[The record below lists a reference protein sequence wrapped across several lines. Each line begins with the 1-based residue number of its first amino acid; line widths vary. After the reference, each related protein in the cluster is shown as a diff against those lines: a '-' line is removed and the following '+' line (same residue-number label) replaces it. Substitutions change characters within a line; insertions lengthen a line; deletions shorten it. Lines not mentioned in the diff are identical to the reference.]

1 MLEHGG
7 RLREAARRFKR
18 PVEQWLDL
26 STGISPFAWP
36 VPALPQSIWQR
47 LPETDDNLSGV
58 ACDYY
63 GAPAALPVAGSQAAI
78 QALPLLRANSRV
90 GVLEP
95 TYAEHA
101 EAWRRAGHAVRSVT
115 QAELP
120 QLLGELDVLVVVN
133 PNNPTGRRL
142 DAEQLLGWHAEL
154 AARAGWLVVDEA
166 FMDVTPEHSLAG
178 FTDREGLIVLRSL
191 GKFFGLAGLR
201 LGFVLAAP
209 ALLGQLEKAL
219 GPWAVSGPA
228 RAVGLAALRDAS
240 TQQLWRYRLQ
250 NASERLDALLTR
262 AGLSGG
268 AGCALF
274 QWRESE
280 CAERIYL
287 NLARQGVL
295 VRLFPALNGLR
306 FGLPHHQRD
315 WERLE
320 QALNTCMRKPT

>member
-7 RLREAARRFKR
+7 RLREAARRFNR

-36 VPALPQSIWQR
+36 IPALPQSIWQR

-58 ACDYY
+58 AGDYY

-78 QALPLLRANSRV
+78 QALPLLRAPSRV

-101 EAWRRAGHAVRSVT
+101 DAWRRAGHAVRSV
-115 QAELP
+115 QLDDVADVLP
-120 QLLGELDVLVVVN
+120 QLDVLLAVN
-133 PNNPTGRRL
+133 PNNPTAQL
-142 DAEQLLGWHAEL
+142 LTTEQLLKWHAEL
-154 AARAGWLVVDEA
+154 ASRGGWLLVDEA
-166 FMDVTPEHSLAG
+166 FMDVTPEHSLAS

-228 RAVGLAALRDAS
+228 RAVGLAALLDAS
-240 TQQLWRYRLQ
+240 TQQLWRYRLKT
-250 NASERLDALLTR
+250 ASERLDALLIQ

-268 AGCALF
+268 AGCGLF

-280 CAERIYL
+280 RAERLYL

-320 QALNTCMRKPT
+320 QALNTRMRAPQ

>member
-1 MLEHGG
+1 M
-7 RLREAARRFKR
+7 REAARRFKR

-26 STGISPFAWP
+26 STGIAPFAWP
-36 VPALPQSIWQR
+36 IPALPQSIWQR

-78 QALPLLRANSRV
+78 QALPRLRAPSRV

-101 EAWRRAGHAVRSVT
+101 EAWQRAGHAVHSVT
-115 QAELP
+115 LADLP
-120 QLLGELDVLVVVN
+120 QALGELDVLLVVN
-133 PNNPTGRRL
+133 PNNPTGRL
-142 DAEQLLGWHAEL
+142 LSVEQLLGWHAEL
-154 AARAGWLVVDEA
+154 AARGGWLLVDEA

-178 FTDREGLIVLRSL
+178 YTDRSGLIVLRSL
-191 GKFFGLAGLR
+191 GKFFGLAGVR
-201 LGFVLAAP
+201 LGFALAQP
-209 ALLGQLEKAL
+209 ALLTALERQL

-228 RAVGLAALRDAS
+228 RAVGLAALLDAS
-240 TQQLWRYRLQ
+240 TQQLWRYRLKA
-250 NASERLDALLTR
+250 ASERLDALLIQ

-268 AGCALF
+268 VGCGLF

-280 CAERIYL
+280 RAERLYL
-287 NLARQGVL
+287 NLARRGVL

-320 QALNTCMRKPT
+320 QALNTSMRARQ

>member
-7 RLREAARRFKR
+7 RLREAALRFKR

-26 STGISPFAWP
+26 STGIAPFAWP

-47 LPETDDNLSGV
+47 LPETDDNLQGV

-78 QALPLLRANSRV
+78 QALPALRANSRV

-101 EAWRRAGHAVRSVT
+101 EAWRRGGHAVRSVT
-115 QAELP
+115 LADLP
-120 QLLGELDVLVVVN
+120 QVLGELDVLVAVN
-133 PNNPTGRRL
+133 PNNPTGQRL
-142 DAEQLLGWHAEL
+142 SAEQLLGWHAEL
-154 AARAGWLVVDEA
+154 AARDGWLVVDEA

-178 FTDREGLIVLRSL
+178 YTDRTGLIVLRSL

-201 LGFVLAAP
+201 LGFALAQP
-209 ALLGQLEKAL
+209 ALLNQLEQQL

-228 RAVGLAALRDAS
+228 RAVGLAALMDGG

-250 NASERLDALLTR
+250 AASARLDALLTQ

-268 AGCALF
+268 GGCGLF
-274 QWRESE
+274 QWRESP
-280 CAERIYL
+280 CAEQLYL

-320 QALNTCMRKPT
+320 QALNTRMRKRT